1 MSVLFMSG
9 ILGYGYI
16 LGMSRVLYIRRR
28 WIGLYCGSEQLNS
41 IADRGLGAC
50 VGHALRVPMVGT
62 CVPIGGTDPSGS
74 DIV

>member
-1 MSVLFMSG
+1 MTVQFMSG

-16 LGMSRVLYIRRR
+16 LGVSGVLYERRR
-28 WIGLYCGSEQLNS
+28 WIGLYRRSEQLNS
-41 IADRGLGAC
+41 IVDRGLGAC

-62 CVPIGGTDPSGS
+62 CVPIGGTDSSGS

>member
-41 IADRGLGAC
+41 IADRGLEAC
-50 VGHALRVPMVGT
+50 VGHALRVHWQVQVFLMAKL
-62 CVPIGGTDPSGS
+62 ILRDLW
-74 DIV
+74 